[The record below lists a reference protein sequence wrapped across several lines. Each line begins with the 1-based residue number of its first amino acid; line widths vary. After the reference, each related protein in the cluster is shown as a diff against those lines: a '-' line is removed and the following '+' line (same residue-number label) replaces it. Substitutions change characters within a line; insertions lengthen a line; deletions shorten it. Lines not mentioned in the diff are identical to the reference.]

1 MDLLA
6 AALALALSAPGACGL
21 PPLAAQRP
29 FAPGEVLSYDV
40 AVAGVVKGGTLQL
53 AVEAPILGGAQLPLR
68 ARARNTSVFAKIR
81 KVKGTGVS
89 FVSAR
94 TLRPVRYRDDVDQ
107 DGVKRGTD
115 TRLDLPGP
123 TVRMAWT
130 SGAEKGVA
138 EFERQREALDLLSAV
153 YLLRASELRPGAEL
167 CFDLLANRRYWRF
180 AGRVA
185 ERTERVPTPAG
196 DFDTVKVEARLTR
209 ADDPTK
215 GRPLVLWIST
225 DPRRLLVAAG
235 SEVDLGPVV
244 ATLVRADE

>member
-6 AALALALSAPGACGL
+6 ASLALALSATGSCGL
-21 PPLAAQRP
+21 PPLAAERP

-53 AVEAPILGGAQLPLR
+53 AVEAPILGGAQIPLR

-115 TRLDLPGP
+115 TRLDSPGP
-123 TVRMAWT
+123 TVRMAWAPGRSKVRRTRRGAAAASAPSGTTIKAASASRVT
-130 SGAEKGVA
+130 SSAAKRTNASGPNPFSATMNVTTSSSA
-138 EFERQREALDLLSAV
+138 ATAASASAAAPAPRRTSALSLS
-153 YLLRASELRPGAEL
+153 P
-167 CFDLLANRRYWRF
+167 N
-180 AGRVA
+180 
-185 ERTERVPTPAG
+185 
-196 DFDTVKVEARLTR
+196 DTVAKEYHGAIGAARGSR
-209 ADDPTK
+209 
-215 GRPLVLWIST
+215 GRSRV
-225 DPRRLLVAAG
+225 RRAG
-235 SEVDLGPVV
+235 S
-244 ATLVRADE
+244 